1 MIKQEIHTVTGMQRD
16 LTVSKFKPEFVF
28 DAQNIRIT
36 ARENSTLLSVTN
48 EKGNNEII
56 LYNEKNNIVKIKGT
70 VIGYN
75 VLNEYLTL
83 FTTDT
88 SDVDRIYRINKSNNK
103 FICKCL
109 IEESL
114 GFNID
119 NPIQTIGIYENDKIQ
134 KVYWIADNSQPRVIN
149 IVSDKPYTS
158 STDFDFI
165 QTLKLE
171 ENIKIVRIDS
181 GGGEFAPGVI
191 QYSFTYYNKYG
202 QESNIFYTSPLNYIS
217 FSDRGASPEE
227 KVSNS
232 FRITINNIKD
242 KFDFLRIYSIHRT
255 SLESVPTV
263 KNVIDIPIKGRTSL
277 EYVDDGTTGALVD
290 SSELLYIGGEPIAF
304 KAIAH
309 KDNTLFL
316 GNATLQRELISDT
329 IKNAIKEGTNITF
342 TLVEETYD
350 NNISS
355 AYYYKNQLSD
365 LKGFFKGGEYYR
377 FGIQLQDKYGK
388 WSEPIFIK
396 DTQNTI
402 YPIID
407 EHNPNII
414 HTPRARIT
422 ISNDV
427 LNTISSNYINIRGVV
442 VYPTL
447 NDREVIAQG
456 VICPTMFN
464 AANRFSNAPF
474 AQSSWFSR
482 PNSPFDIE
490 MSEKDWTL
498 LNGSTNYED
507 TKAAILSNDKVDHN
521 GITIDTINKGA
532 WAEFRNYR
540 QLPPNNQRNAEIQC
554 IIDDTEGNEGNES
567 IFYPYI
573 FTERATKFTDSEV
586 ATWVASN
593 AEKYYID
600 QSIITLHSPD
610 IEFNEQLQ
618 NLDTKGLK
626 LRIIGMVPITANS
639 SDIDIQTSTST
650 NLPPRLSK
658 EFSPLGFYKEY
669 IGSDNISMYGWKGLV
684 SGAFWFDIP
693 TYTTDRVIEKYNTGY
708 VIYPWHRN
716 GSLNNDRKEAEHTV
730 SSLLSQKKIS
740 NLRFSAYT
748 KYFAS
753 DSARIW
759 NAEISED
766 PVKTGISGVKI
777 FNNNSII
784 QIPAPKNSDLPNL
797 NYYGNVDQV
806 VALPRIGDKKQKG
819 YPIVITGR
827 STTDNAHKIFTGKY
841 WPNKDVPKD
850 ELEEMEKITYLYG
863 EDPVS
868 IKYNST
874 PHAVMALN
882 YTKDHQIRV
891 LPTIKEHDDTHKPW
905 DVNPPKQWYHPKVGK
920 EEGIPFWDK
929 NRYTTGISYDT
940 IDVESNYGWLWL
952 GEIYND
958 TVANRFGGEYNDIND
973 PNIWIPASEPIKI
986 REASKGI
993 MCIGDT
999 YLQRYDCL
1007 KTYSPTTEEQ
1017 NSVVEILSF
1026 MCETRINIDGR
1037 YDRNRGQVNNLVANP
1052 RNFNLINT
1060 AYTQKNNFFNYR
1072 TIDYER
1078 FKLSYFP
1085 NTITWTKEKHSNA
1098 LIDTWTNITMASTL
1112 DLDGDKGEVVSIN
1125 TFNNELFCF
1134 QKRALS
1140 NLLFN
1145 SRVQIP
1151 TSDNTPIE
1159 ITNGLKMGG
1168 KRYVSN
1174 SIGCNNKWSITES
1187 PNGIYFIDNITNSI
1201 YLFNGQISS
1210 LSDKLG
1216 FRQWIGE
1223 NNSELPWTPK
1233 NFNNFIT
1240 FYDKNNDDVYFVNKN
1255 TSLVYSELLGQ
1266 FTSFIDYGNT
1276 QAMFNIG
1283 SDFYAIYNNTL
1294 WEQFAGEYN
1303 YIYNEYK
1310 PYSITFI
1317 SNAEESVDKIF
1328 NTIEY
1333 RADRW
1338 DNSLLVNKSP
1348 FNKLEVWN
1356 EYQKG
1361 VTSLDV
1367 NIAKPSPLK
1376 RKFRVWRTTVPRF
1389 NTDWNGIKANNRD
1402 RIRNTWAYIRLSN
1415 TEDNTDRAEIH
1426 DTIVHYFI

>member
-1 MIKQEIHTVTGMQRD
+1 
-16 LTVSKFKPEFVF
+16 
-28 DAQNIRIT
+28 
-36 ARENSTLLSVTN
+36 
-48 EKGNNEII
+48 
-56 LYNEKNNIVKIKGT
+56 
-70 VIGYN
+70 
-75 VLNEYLTL
+75 
-83 FTTDT
+83 
-88 SDVDRIYRINKSNNK
+88 
-103 FICKCL
+103 
-109 IEESL
+109 
-114 GFNID
+114 
-119 NPIQTIGIYENDKIQ
+119 
-134 KVYWIADNSQPRVIN
+134 
-149 IVSDKPYTS
+149 
-158 STDFDFI
+158 
-165 QTLKLE
+165 
-171 ENIKIVRIDS
+171 
-181 GGGEFAPGVI
+181 
-191 QYSFTYYNKYG
+191 
-202 QESNIFYTSPLNYIS
+202 
-217 FSDRGASPEE
+217 
-227 KVSNS
+227 
-232 FRITINNIKD
+232 
-242 KFDFLRIYSIHRT
+242 
-255 SLESVPTV
+255 
-263 KNVIDIPIKGRTSL
+263 
-277 EYVDDGTTGALVD
+277 
-290 SSELLYIGGEPIAF
+290 
-304 KAIAH
+304 
-309 KDNTLFL
+309 
-316 GNATLQRELISDT
+316 
-329 IKNAIKEGTNITF
+329 
-342 TLVEETYD
+342 
-350 NNISS
+350 
-355 AYYYKNQLSD
+355 
-365 LKGFFKGGEYYR
+365 
-377 FGIQLQDKYGK
+377 
-388 WSEPIFIK
+388 
-396 DTQNTI
+396 
-402 YPIID
+402 
-407 EHNPNII
+407 
-414 HTPRARIT
+414 
-422 ISNDV
+422 
-427 LNTISSNYINIRGVV
+427 
-442 VYPTL
+442 
-447 NDREVIAQG
+447 
-456 VICPTMFN
+456 
-464 AANRFSNAPF
+464 
-474 AQSSWFSR
+474 
-482 PNSPFDIE
+482 
-490 MSEKDWTL
+490 
-498 LNGSTNYED
+498 
-507 TKAAILSNDKVDHN
+507 
-521 GITIDTINKGA
+521 
-532 WAEFRNYR
+532 
-540 QLPPNNQRNAEIQC
+540 
-554 IIDDTEGNEGNES
+554 
-567 IFYPYI
+567 
-573 FTERATKFTDSEV
+573 
-586 ATWVASN
+586 
-593 AEKYYID
+593 
-600 QSIITLHSPD
+600 
-610 IEFNEQLQ
+610 
-618 NLDTKGLK
+618 
-626 LRIIGMVPITANS
+626 
-639 SDIDIQTSTST
+639 
-650 NLPPRLSK
+650 
-658 EFSPLGFYKEY
+658 
-669 IGSDNISMYGWKGLV
+669 
-684 SGAFWFDIP
+684 
-693 TYTTDRVIEKYNTGY
+693 
-708 VIYPWHRN
+708 
-716 GSLNNDRKEAEHTV
+716 
-730 SSLLSQKKIS
+730 
-740 NLRFSAYT
+740 
-748 KYFAS
+748 
-753 DSARIW
+753 
-759 NAEISED
+759 
-766 PVKTGISGVKI
+766 
-777 FNNNSII
+777 
-784 QIPAPKNSDLPNL
+784 
-797 NYYGNVDQV
+797 
-806 VALPRIGDKKQKG
+806 
-819 YPIVITGR
+819 
-827 STTDNAHKIFTGKY
+827 
-841 WPNKDVPKD
+841 
-850 ELEEMEKITYLYG
+850 
-863 EDPVS
+863 
-868 IKYNST
+868 
-874 PHAVMALN
+874 MALN

-891 LPTIKEHDDTHKPW
+891 LPTIKEHDNTNKPW

-958 TVANRFGGEYNDIND
+958 TIVNRFGGEHNDIND

-986 REASKGI
+986 REASEASKGI

-1174 SIGCNNKWSITES
+1174 SIGCSNKWSITES

-1317 SNAEESVDKIF
+1317 SNAEEPVDKIF

-1415 TEDNTDRAEIH
+1415 TEDNTNRAEIH
-1426 DTIVHYFI
+1426 DAIVHYFI